1 MNEVRCVVRSCR
13 NYDAQTWV
21 DWTMEQYDPGD
32 PPEDKSLLF
41 RDFCQQ
47 CTTSQDF
54 DRKPM
59 PYSDSLCAYCP
70 DCGRP
75 NYWAGPPKF
84 DDEADTE
91 PFGKMLKEYLDDD
104 TAD

>member
-1 MNEVRCVVRSCR
+1 
-13 NYDAQTWV
+13 
-21 DWTMEQYDPGD
+21 
-32 PPEDKSLLF
+32 
-41 RDFCQQ
+41 
-47 CTTSQDF
+47 
-54 DRKPM
+54 M